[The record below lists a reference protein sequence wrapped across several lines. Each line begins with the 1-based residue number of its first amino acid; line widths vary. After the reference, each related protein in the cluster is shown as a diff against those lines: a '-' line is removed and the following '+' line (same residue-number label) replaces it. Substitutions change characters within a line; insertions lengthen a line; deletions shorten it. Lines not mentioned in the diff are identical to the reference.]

1 MATFKLDGIDDVMA
15 AIDRAGSGLRPII
28 EEALTQSAE
37 VVREAMVAEE
47 MGSFKAPSGELGG
60 FIRVGPVWHNS
71 SDSAINA
78 YIRGDGYVGVRG
90 SARSAGMVAGLVQ
103 NKHGNPWVK
112 RAMTKSRKR
121 VNTIIVEALGGGDA

>member
-28 EEALTQSAE
+28 EEARKQSAE

-47 MGSFKAPSGELGG
+47 MSSFTAPRGELGSY
-60 FIRVGPVWHNS
+60 IRVGPVWHNS

-121 VNTIIVEALGGGDA
+121 VNSIIMEALGGENA

>member
-28 EEALTQSAE
+28 EEALKQSAE

-47 MGSFKAPSGELGG
+47 MSSFKAPSGELGG

-121 VNTIIVEALGGGDA
+121 VNSIIMEALGGENA

>member
-28 EEALTQSAE
+28 EEALKQSAE

-78 YIRGDGYVGVRG
+78 YIRGDGYIGVRG
-90 SARSAGMVAGLVQ
+90 SARCAGMVAGLVQ

-121 VNTIIVEALGGGDA
+121 VNSIIMEALGGENA

>member
-1 MATFKLDGIDDVMA
+1 MATFKVDGIDDVMA
-15 AIDRAGSGLRPII
+15 AIDRAGSELRPII
-28 EEALTQSAE
+28 EEALRQSAE

-121 VNTIIVEALGGGDA
+121 VNAIIMEALGGGDA

>member
-1 MATFKLDGIDDVMA
+1 MATFKVDGIDDVMA

-28 EEALTQSAE
+28 EEALRQSAE

-47 MGSFKAPSGELGG
+47 MSSFNAPSGELGSY
-60 FIRVGPVWHNS
+60 IRVGPVWHNS

-78 YIRGDGYVGVRG
+78 YIRGDGYIGVRG

-121 VNTIIVEALGGGDA
+121 VNSIIMEALGGENA

>member
-28 EEALTQSAE
+28 EEALKQSAE

-47 MGSFKAPSGELGG
+47 MSSFKAPSGELGG
-60 FIRVGPVWHNS
+60 IIRVGPVWHNS

-121 VNTIIVEALGGGDA
+121 VNSIITEALGGAGT

>member
-37 VVREAMVAEE
+37 VVRETMVAEE
-47 MGSFKAPSGELGG
+47 MSSFKAPSGELGG

-103 NKHGNPWVK
+103 TKHHNPWVK

>member
-1 MATFKLDGIDDVMA
+1 MATFKVDGIDDVMA

-28 EEALTQSAE
+28 EEALRQSAE

-47 MGSFKAPSGELGG
+47 MSSFKAPSGELGSY
-60 FIRVGPVWHNS
+60 IRVGPVWHNS

-78 YIRGDGYVGVRG
+78 YIRGDGYIGVRG

-121 VNTIIVEALGGGDA
+121 VNSIIMEALGGENA

>member
-1 MATFKLDGIDDVMA
+1 MATFKVDGIDDVMA
-15 AIDRAGSGLRPII
+15 AIDRAGSELRPII
-28 EEALTQSAE
+28 EEALRQSAE

-90 SARSAGMVAGLVQ
+90 SARGAGMVAGLVQ
-103 NKHGNPWVK
+103 NRHGDPWVK

-121 VNTIIVEALGGGDA
+121 VNSIIMEALGGENA

>member
-28 EEALTQSAE
+28 EEALRQSAE

-47 MGSFKAPSGELGG
+47 MGSFKAPSGELGSY
-60 FIRVGPVWHNS
+60 IRVGPVWHNS

-103 NKHGNPWVK
+103 TKHHNPWVK

-121 VNTIIVEALGGGDA
+121 VNSIIMEALGGGDA

>member
-28 EEALTQSAE
+28 EEALRQSAE

-47 MGSFKAPSGELGG
+47 MSSFKAPSGELGG

-78 YIRGDGYVGVRG
+78 YIRGDGYIGVRG

-103 NKHGNPWVK
+103 TKHHNPWVG
-112 RAMTKSRKR
+112 RAMSKSRKR
-121 VNTIIVEALGGGDA
+121 VNAIIMEALGGGDA

>member
-28 EEALTQSAE
+28 EEALKQSAE

-78 YIRGDGYVGVRG
+78 YIRGDGYIGVRG

-121 VNTIIVEALGGGDA
+121 VNSIIMEALGGENA

>member
-28 EEALTQSAE
+28 EEALKQSAE

-47 MGSFKAPSGELGG
+47 MSSFKAPSGELGG

-121 VNTIIVEALGGGDA
+121 VNSIIMEALGGGDA

>member
-28 EEALTQSAE
+28 EEALRQSAE

-121 VNTIIVEALGGGDA
+121 VNSIIMEALGGGDA

>member
-28 EEALTQSAE
+28 EEALESSAE

-47 MGSFKAPSGELGG
+47 MGSFKSPSGELGG
-60 FIRVGPVWHNS
+60 YIRVGPVWHNS

-121 VNTIIVEALGGGDA
+121 VNSIIMEALSGGDA